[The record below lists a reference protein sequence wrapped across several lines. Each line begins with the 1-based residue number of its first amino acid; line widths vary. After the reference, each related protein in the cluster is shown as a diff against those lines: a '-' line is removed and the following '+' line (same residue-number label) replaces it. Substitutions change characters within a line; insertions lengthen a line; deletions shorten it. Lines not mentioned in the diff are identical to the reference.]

1 MAFRSLINKDFLN
14 LAIYSAAKK
23 FQTINTCTRFSQM
36 ADTNHAKSKSLT
48 LEMPYVF
55 VEVQDALSV
64 FKINIK
70 AFAMDIDRC
79 YT

>member
-1 MAFRSLINKDFLN
+1 
-14 LAIYSAAKK
+14 
-23 FQTINTCTRFSQM
+23 M

-79 YT
+79 YTYICVQNKHKGICHGH